1 MALVGFEA
9 EPDFLQLMRGPSVFI
24 FYFLGVWAFLSVPN
38 AWRRDGFD
46 WVLILL
52 LLVLLASTL
61 LLTARRSLGIWLG
74 AFLWGNVLGLMLS
87 TSLEKERQLASLR
100 LGTSDWIEF
109 EVLSSRRLAER
120 FYSATVELNSGERTV
135 MTASR
140 PLLVGHQGLAWCER
154 AGSQPSRFPGDFD
167 EEEFYAGRGIQF
179 KLKAKTHVQW
189 PGPRFAAG
197 VRRHLNQWQKG
208 VKFRLKRNTSAEVA
222 GWLLGLLTGD
232 KSEMSSGARRAFG
245 TLGLAHLTAVSGFH
259 VGLVAAA
266 VLGLLSRVGRTWRW
280 RSLLPLPFIW
290 AYVLFCGAPA
300 SALRAAGMLTF
311 FALSQLTMRRADG
324 GTLMALAGTLMLV
337 ADPHLARDVGTQLSF
352 LATGGILL
360 WFRSQPSVAR
370 TRVVAVLAIP
380 IVATVFT
387 APVAWPVFG
396 QFPVAF
402 LPANVLATPLVF
414 MAMSCAAL
422 HVVLPEEWAQ
432 WFGPHLSSTL
442 GFILNATE
450 TAAAH
455 CPAVCLPLDQ
465 AVVSLAGW
473 GALAMLVVGVV
484 WGGTIRWLGAG
495 LFFALAL
502 LRFQGGT
509 ERPPQVYALGAGVV
523 GILSHGQAAVLG
535 PAQKVHQKAG
545 HRKTRSFLERVSKQS
560 SEPVIVVGQQLSFTS
575 FALHLCTAHD
585 TLTWITPTPLR
596 CESPC
601 RHSFPKLPSP

>member
-1 MALVGFEA
+1 MALVVFEA
-9 EPDFLQLMRGPSVFI
+9 EPDFLQQMRGPSVFI
-24 FYFLGVWAFLSVPN
+24 FYFLGVWSFLSVPN
-38 AWRRDGFD
+38 AWRSDGLY

-61 LLTARRSLGIWLG
+61 LLTARRPIAIWLG
-74 AFLWGNVLGLMLS
+74 AFFWGNVLGLMLS
-87 TSLEKERQLASLR
+87 ASLEKDGQLASLR
-100 LGTSDWIEF
+100 LGTSDWTEF
-109 EVLSSRRLAER
+109 EVLSSRRWSDH
-120 FYSATVELNSGERTV
+120 FYSATVELNSGERTL

-140 PLLVGHQGLAWCER
+140 PLLVGHKGLAWCER
-154 AGSQPSRFPGDFD
+154 TGLQSSRFPGDFD
-167 EEEFYAGRGIQF
+167 EEGFYGGRGIQS
-179 KLKAKTHVQW
+179 KLKAKTPVQW
-189 PGPRFAAG
+189 PCPRFAAG
-197 VRRHLNQWQKG
+197 VRRRLNQWRKG

-266 VLGLLSRVGRTWRW
+266 VLGLFSGVGRAWRW
-280 RSLLPLPFIW
+280 RCLLPLPCIW

-300 SALRAAGMLTF
+300 SAARAAAMVTF

-337 ADPHLARDVGTQLSF
+337 TYPHLARDVGTQLSF

-370 TRVVAVLAIP
+370 TRGGSVLAIP

-414 MAMSCAAL
+414 MAMSCAAF
-422 HVVLPEEWAQ
+422 HVVLPEGLAQ
-432 WFGPHLSSTL
+432 WFGPHLSSAL

-465 AVVSLAGW
+465 AVASLAGW
-473 GALAMLVVGVV
+473 GALVMLVVGVV
-484 WGGTIRWLGAG
+484 WGSTFRWLGAG

-509 ERPPQVYALGAGVV
+509 ERSPQVYALGEGVV
-523 GILSHGQAAVLG
+523 GILSHGQAVVLG
-535 PAQKVHQKAG
+535 PEQEAHQKAG
-545 HRKTRSFLERVSKQS
+545 HRKTRSFLERVSKHS

-575 FALHLCTAHD
+575 FALHLCTAQD

-601 RHSFPKLPSP
+601 RHNFPKLPSP